1 MWPLDGLT
9 VRRFIAAAASGVFC
23 FANRSARVLR
33 PSTHAPGLLLRSRA
47 AKRLGV
53 ALVVILHPLS
63 VPICARARG
72 ARPPIGP
79 RSLPGAHL
87 IELGSP
93 P

>member
-9 VRRFIAAAASGVFC
+9 VRRLIAAASGVFC

-33 PSTHAPGLLLRSRA
+33 PSTRAPGLLLRSRA

-72 ARPPIGP
+72 ARP
-79 RSLPGAHL
+79 RSLGAHL